1 MALEQTKNAEAKN
14 RLKGIIGYADISS
27 AVNR

>member
-1 MALEQTKNAEAKN
+1 MALKQTINAKAKS
-14 RLKGIIGYADISS
+14 RLKGIIGYADISI